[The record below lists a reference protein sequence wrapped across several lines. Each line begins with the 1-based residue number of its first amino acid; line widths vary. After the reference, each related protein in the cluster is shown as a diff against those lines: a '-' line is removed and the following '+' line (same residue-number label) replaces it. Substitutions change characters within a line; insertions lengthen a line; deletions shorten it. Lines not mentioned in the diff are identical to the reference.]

1 MRRTG
6 LLTMAGIG
14 LGSLGL
20 VFPSQAEPE
29 AVTVAQLQQAAPSSR
44 VISGKAQLPQP
55 SALTVVSVNVAH
67 PDPTT
72 CRFVW
77 AATLRN
83 NGSTQ
88 AGSGVAVQAYQSGSG
103 ASRAPASGTS
113 ISSIPPG
120 GTATT
125 NPISFL
131 RKANMSR
138 LEIKLFEAGRV
149 ISAKVVHLPADPPT
163 SISFGRSRI
172 TATGY
177 TINVRNLNAKGV
189 SDIVIQTHSSRS
201 PTGPWSPAGGRL
213 VECIGG
219 KGNFR
224 KTGSKPQ
231 DHSHVRVT
239 VSRGGAVVASRIFSQ
254 SDNKRPGIFKNAPAV
269 IEGLKFK
276 RR

>member
-1 MRRTG
+1 
-6 LLTMAGIG
+6 MAGLG
-14 LGSLGL
+14 LGSFGL
-20 VFPSQAEPE
+20 VFPAQAEPE
-29 AVTVAQLQQAAPSSR
+29 AVTVAQLQQAAPS
-44 VISGKAQLPQP
+44 SGKAQLPQP

-113 ISSIPPG
+113 TSSIPPG

-125 NPISFL
+125 IPISF
-131 RKANMSR
+131 RRRANMSR

-163 SISFGRSRI
+163 NISFGRSRI
-172 TATGY
+172 TATSY
-177 TINVRNLNAKGV
+177 AVNVRNLNAKGV
-189 SDIVIQTHSSRS
+189 SDIVIQTHSGKS
-201 PTGPWSPAGGRL
+201 PMGPWSPAGGRI
-213 VECIGG
+213 VECIES
-219 KGNFR
+219 KGSFR
-224 KTGSKPQ
+224 KTGGKPP

-239 VSRGGAVVASRIFSQ
+239 VTQGGAVVASRIFSQ
-254 SDNKRPGIFKNAPAV
+254 SNNKRPGIFENAPAV
-269 IEGLKFK
+269 TQGLKLK
-276 RR
+276 RQ